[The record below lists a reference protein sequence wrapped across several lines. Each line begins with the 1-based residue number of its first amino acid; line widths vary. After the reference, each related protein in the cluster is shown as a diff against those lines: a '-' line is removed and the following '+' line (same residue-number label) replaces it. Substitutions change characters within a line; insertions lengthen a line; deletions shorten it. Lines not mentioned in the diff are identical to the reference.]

1 MSKFLLVFLIGF
13 VAFLGNAQSSKL
25 KAYIEQKSFYAPE
38 TGNYIDLYFQFVGY
52 TLKYKSVENGLKG
65 KVMVSTTILNQKSDT
80 VRKDVYVLESP
91 LMRDSIIEDFYDAQ
105 RFALPEG
112 KYTANI
118 ELTDLN
124 IENAQ
129 SMSGSIAISIIKD
142 NNIVEISDITIA
154 EVAVP
159 SNQISPFVKSGYEII
174 PRLSNF
180 YGREQN
186 MIPYYA
192 EIYLKN
198 DFLDTLI
205 GIKQTII
212 STETNQEV
220 MGFSRFSRVKTEK
233 VIPVLRKIDITDLY
247 TGSYT
252 LKLEVIDRNNQLL
265 GEAVTYNFERVNEK
279 EFNENIEE
287 IILDPNFQAS
297 ISDDS
302 LRFYVESLLPIAK
315 SSQTKFILQIGKKG
329 DKEQMRKYFQQFWIA
344 TAGTEASA
352 KWMEYKE
359 QVLFVQKL
367 YATNIMH
374 GYETDRGRVYLQ
386 YGPPNS
392 ILTRETSPSEYPYEI
407 WVYNKIQVFSNRRF
421 IFYNPDLVNNNYR
434 LLHSDMR
441 GELQNLRWQQAL
453 SKRNN
458 SNQNPE
464 DPRIQDND
472 HFGGNS
478 NYYYRQY

>member
-1 MSKFLLVFLIGF
+1 MRIILLLFFSVI

-38 TGNYIDLYFQFVGY
+38 TGNYIELYFQFVGY

-80 VRKDVYVLESP
+80 VRKDIYVLESP

-105 RFALPEG
+105 RFALADG

-124 IENAQ
+124 VENAP
-129 SMSGSIAISIIKD
+129 SMSGSIAITVIKD
-142 NNIVEISDITIA
+142 NNIVEVSDITIA
-154 EVAVP
+154 EIAVP
-159 SNQISPFVKSGYEII
+159 SNQNSPFVKSGYEII

-180 YGREQN
+180 YGKEQN
-186 MIPYYA
+186 MLPYYA

-198 DFLDTLI
+198 DFQDSLIGVKQTLI
-205 GIKQTII
+205 
-212 STETNQEV
+212 SSETKQEV
-220 MGFSRFSRVKTEK
+220 MGFSRFTRMKTEK

-265 GEAVTYNFERVNEK
+265 GEPVTYSFERVNEK
-279 EFNENIEE
+279 EFNENIAEV
-287 IILDPNFQAS
+287 ILDPSFQAS
-297 ISDDS
+297 ITDDS
-302 LRFYVESLLPIAK
+302 LIFYIESLMPIAK
-315 SSQTKFILQIGKKG
+315 QSQTKLILQISKSG

-344 TAGTEASA
+344 TAGTEASS

-374 GYETDRGRVYLQ
+374 GYEVDRGRVYLQ

-392 ILTRETSPSEYPYEI
+392 ILSRETSPSEYPYEI
-407 WVYNKIQVFSNRRF
+407 WVYNKIQVYSNKRF

-458 SNQNPE
+458 PNQNPE
-464 DPRIQDND
+464 DPKVQDND

>member
-1 MSKFLLVFLIGF
+1 MRRILLLIILVFG
-13 VAFLGNAQSSKL
+13 AFLGNSQTNKL
-25 KAYIEQKSFYAPE
+25 KAYIEQKTFFAPE
-38 TGNYIDLYFQFVGY
+38 TGNYIELYFQFVGY
-52 TLKYKSVENGLKG
+52 TLKYKPVENGLKG
-65 KVMVSTTILNQKSDT
+65 KVMVSTTILNQKLDT
-80 VRKDVYVLESP
+80 VRKDIYVLESP
-91 LMRDSIIEDFYDAQ
+91 LMRDSIIEDFYDSQ

-112 KYTANI
+112 KYSANI
-118 ELTDLN
+118 ELSDLN
-124 IENAQ
+124 VENPQ
-129 SMSGSIAISIIKD
+129 VMSGTIQISVINDK
-142 NNIVEISDITIA
+142 NIVEVSDITIA

-159 SNQISPFVKSGYEII
+159 STETTPFVKSGYEII

-186 MIPYYA
+186 TIPYYV
-192 EIYLKN
+192 EVYLKN
-198 DFLDTLI
+198 SIQDSLI
-205 GIKQTII
+205 GVKQTII
-212 STETNQEV
+212 SNETNKEV
-220 MGFSRFSRVKTEK
+220 MGFSRFSRVKTDK
-233 VIPVLRKIDITDLY
+233 VIPILRKIDITDLY
-247 TGSYT
+247 TGSYV
-252 LKLEVIDRNNQLL
+252 LKIEVIDRNNQLL
-265 GEAVTYNFERVNEK
+265 GDPVTYAFERVNEK
-279 EFNENIEE
+279 ELNESIEE
-287 IILDPNFQAS
+287 IVLDPNFQAS
-297 ISDDS
+297 ITDDS

-315 SSQTKFILQIGKKG
+315 PSQTKLILEIGKKG
-329 DKEQMRKYFQQFWIA
+329 DKEQMRKYFQQFWLA
-344 TAGTEASA
+344 TSGAEAYS

-367 YATNIMH
+367 YSTNIMH

-386 YGPPNS
+386 YGPPSNM
-392 ILTRETSPSEYPYEI
+392 LNRENSPSEYPYEI
-407 WVYNKIQVFSNRRF
+407 WVYDKIQVFSNKRF

-464 DPRIQDND
+464 DPRIQDNE